1 MDLYV
6 ILDKSGVQRGEIID
20 AQGLLEAMRRT
31 LEKIDKLRQLNLT
44 EEAKE
49 ILNNATIFLN
59 IEKQREFC

>member
-1 MDLYV
+1 VDLYV

>member
-1 MDLYV
+1 V